1 MSSGSVGFRPNLE
14 AIESMYL
21 AWRSD
26 PSSVESSWSIFFEG
40 FEIGLQQSKGDQ
52 MTIGAT
58 DSLASLAEKLIGL
71 FRDYGHLQASLDPLQ
86 IDSVGQQIL
95 NKPLQD
101 LVEKHL
107 GATVS
112 VSGFAPFSEG
122 TVGGLIKVLQEIYCR
137 SVGVE
142 ITHLHDGG
150 ERDWLIS
157 RIEEKAG
164 KIEFSQA
171 EKKNILCQL
180 MQADLFEKF
189 LHHKFVGQ
197 KRFSLEGGDSLIPLL
212 ESVVEGFP
220 DLGGS
225 QIVLGMAHRGRLN
238 VLTNVMKKP
247 YGDVFAEFEENFSTT
262 SIEGDGDVKYHL
274 GYSVDRQN
282 SKGKNLHLSLT
293 PNPSHLEFVNPVVEG
308 RVRAKQDLL
317 ADLNRRAVLPLLI
330 HGDAAFAGQGIVPE
344 SLNLAG
350 LEGYTT
356 GGTFHVVINNQIGFT
371 TRPSDSRSTSYC
383 TDVAKIILAPIF
395 HVNGDDPEAV
405 VWVAKLALE
414 YRQRFGKDVVV
425 DIVCYRKHGHNE
437 GDEPSFTQPLMYQN
451 IKSRSSPA
459 VKYGEK
465 LVADGVCSVEEVSAI
480 GVDFEGRLQRSLDEM
495 RNNPVSY
502 QRMSAFQGAWKN
514 LTKQYTHKQVKTG
527 VSDKDFNLL
536 SQALVHIPQNFSVHP
551 KVSTLIRGRAQ
562 NFSEKKPIDWPTAE
576 LMAFG
581 SLLLEGHKVRLSG
594 QDCRRGTFSQRHSV
608 FYDSTNGQP
617 FSQLNSISENQA
629 VYEVFDSMLSEA
641 AVLGFEFG
649 YCLDDPNA
657 LVLWEAQFGDFW
669 NGAQVLVDQFI
680 SSSESK
686 WKRESGLVMLLPHGY
701 EGQGPEHSSARLERF
716 LQLCAENNLQV
727 CNASTPSQYFHLL
740 RRQLH
745 RDFRKPLAVMT
756 PKSLLRHKLA
766 VSPVE
771 EFLSGSFYEVLD
783 DSIVEPGRVKRVV
796 LCSGKVYYDLFEQR
810 IKQESF
816 DTALVRL
823 EQLYPFPEEQLKKII
838 DRYEKAVEFVWVQE
852 ESHNMGAWFF
862 VEPRLRA
869 LGYLFEYVGRDE
881 SASPAVGSKKI
892 HESEQKQLIEAAYK
906 PDLPYFAKALPVFGE
921 KGANKGSQPTSPAS
935 KVDIR

>member
-26 PSSVESSWSIFFEG
+26 PSSVEPSWSIFFEG

-52 MTIGAT
+52 LTMQST
-58 DSLASLAEKLIGL
+58 DSMASLAEKLIGI

-86 IDSVGQQIL
+86 IESVSQQIL
-95 NKPLQD
+95 NKSLQD

-107 GATVS
+107 AANFIIPSFT
-112 VSGFAPFSEG
+112 PYPDG
-122 TVGGLIKVLQEIYCR
+122 TIRGLVKILQDIYCR
-137 SVGVE
+137 SIGVE

-164 KIEFSQA
+164 KIEFSSND
-171 EKKNILCQL
+171 KKNILNQL
-180 MQADLFEKF
+180 MRADLFEKF

-197 KRFSLEGGDSLIPLL
+197 KRFSLEGCDSLIPLL
-212 ESVVEGFP
+212 EAVVEGYP
-220 DLGGS
+220 DLGGE

-238 VLTNVMKKP
+238 VLTNVMMKP

-262 SIEGDGDVKYHL
+262 SIVGDGDVKYHL

-293 PNPSHLEFVNPVVEG
+293 CNPSHLEFVNPVVEG

-317 ADLNRRAVLPLLI
+317 NDSSRRAVLPVLI

-437 GDEPSFTQPLMYQN
+437 GDEPSFTQPIMYQN
-451 IKSRSSPA
+451 IKMRSSPA

-465 LVADGVCSVEEVSAI
+465 LIFDGICSSEEVATI
-480 GVDFEGRLQRSLDEM
+480 GTEFEMRLQQCLDEM

-502 QRMSAFQGAWKN
+502 QRMSAFQGVWKN
-514 LTKQYTHKQVKTG
+514 LTKQYSHKVVKTG
-527 VSDKDFNLL
+527 ITEKDFKLIAQGLITVPSGFN
-536 SQALVHIPQNFSVHP
+536 VHP
-551 KVSTLIRGRAQ
+551 KIATLIRSRGQ
-562 NFSEKKPIDWPTAE
+562 NFADKKPIDWPTAE
-576 LMAFG
+576 LIAFG
-581 SLLLEGHKVRLSG
+581 SLVVEGHKVRLSG
-594 QDCRRGTFSQRHSV
+594 QDSRRGTFSQRHSV

-617 FSQLNSISENQA
+617 YSPLNFIADKQA
-629 VYEVFDSMLSEA
+629 PYDVFDSMLSEA

-649 YCLDDPNA
+649 YTLDNPNV

-669 NGAQVLVDQFI
+669 NGAQVIVDQFI
-680 SSSESK
+680 ASSESK

-701 EGQGPEHSSARLERF
+701 EGQGPEHSSSRIERL
-716 LQLCAENNLQV
+716 LQLCADNNLQI

-766 VSPVE
+766 VSPVD
-771 EFLSGSFYEVLD
+771 EFLNGSFFEVLD
-783 DSIVEPGRVKRVV
+783 DTIVEPSRVKRVV

-816 DTALVRL
+816 ETAIIRL
-823 EQLYPFPEEQLKKII
+823 EQIYPFPEEQLKKIL
-838 DRYEKAVEFVWVQE
+838 DRYGKATEFVWVQE

-862 VEPRLRA
+862 VEPRLRTM
-869 LGYLFEYVGRDE
+869 GYLFEYVGRDE

-892 HESEQKQLIEAAYK
+892 HDSEQKQIVEGAFK
-906 PDLPYFAKALPVFGE
+906 GDLPFFAKALPVFG
-921 KGANKGSQPTSPAS
+921 NKTNDAQLATAATR
-935 KVDIR
+935 VDAR

>member
-52 MTIGAT
+52 LTMEST
-58 DSLASLAEKLIGL
+58 DSMASLAEKLIGI

-86 IDSVGQQIL
+86 IESVSQQIL
-95 NKPLQD
+95 NKSLQD

-107 GATVS
+107 SAHFTIPS
-112 VSGFAPFSEG
+112 FTPYPDG
-122 TVGGLIKVLQEIYCR
+122 TIRGLVKILQDIYCR
-137 SVGVE
+137 SIGVE

-164 KIEFSQA
+164 KIEFSSND
-171 EKKNILCQL
+171 KKNILNQL
-180 MQADLFEKF
+180 MRADLFEKF

-212 ESVVEGFP
+212 EAVVEGYP
-220 DLGGS
+220 DLGGE
-225 QIVLGMAHRGRLN
+225 QLVLGMAHRGRLN
-238 VLTNVMKKP
+238 VLTNVMMKP
-247 YGDVFAEFEENFSTT
+247 YGDVFAEFEENFSST
-262 SIEGDGDVKYHL
+262 SIVGDGDVKYHL

-317 ADLNRRAVLPLLI
+317 NDSSRRAVLPVLI

-437 GDEPSFTQPLMYQN
+437 GDEPSFTQPIMYQN
-451 IKSRSSPA
+451 IKLRSSPA

-465 LVADGVCSVEEVSAI
+465 LVLDGVCSSEEVSTI
-480 GVDFEGRLQRSLDEM
+480 GSDFEARLQRSLDEM

-514 LTKQYTHKQVKTG
+514 LTKQYTHKVVKTG
-527 VSDKDFNLL
+527 IAEKDFNAIA
-536 SQALVHIPQNFSVHP
+536 QALISVPSGFNIHP
-551 KVSTLIRGRAQ
+551 KISTLIRSRGQ
-562 NFSEKKPIDWPTAE
+562 NFADKKPIDWPTAE
-576 LMAFG
+576 LLAFG
-581 SLLLEGHKVRLSG
+581 SLVVEGHKVRLSG
-594 QDCRRGTFSQRHSV
+594 QDSRRGTFSQRHSV
-608 FYDSTNGQP
+608 FYDSNNGQSYAP
-617 FSQLNSISENQA
+617 LNFISDNQA
-629 VYEVFDSMLSEA
+629 TYDVFDSMLSEA

-649 YCLDDPNA
+649 YTLDNPNV

-669 NGAQVLVDQFI
+669 NGAQVIVDQFI
-680 SSSESK
+680 ASSESK

-701 EGQGPEHSSARLERF
+701 EGQGPEHSSSRIERL
-716 LQLCAENNLQV
+716 LQLCAENNLQI
-727 CNASTPSQYFHLL
+727 CNASTPAQYFHLL

-771 EFLSGSFYEVLD
+771 EFLNGSFFEVLD
-783 DSIVEPGRVKRVV
+783 DTIVDPSRVKRVV

-816 DTALVRL
+816 ETAIIRL
-823 EQLYPFPEEQLKKII
+823 EQLYPFPEEQLKKIL
-838 DRYEKAVEFVWVQE
+838 DRYGKATEFVWVQE
-852 ESHNMGAWFF
+852 ESHNMGAWIF
-862 VEPRLRA
+862 VEPRLRTM
-869 LGYLFEYVGRDE
+869 GYLFEYVGRDE

-892 HESEQKQLIEAAYK
+892 HESEQKQLVEGAFK
-906 PDLPYFAKALPVFGE
+906 KELPFFAKALPIFGN
-921 KGANKGSQPTSPAS
+921 KANDAQTSSAGT
-935 KVDIR
+935 KVDAR

>member
-52 MTIGAT
+52 LTMEST
-58 DSLASLAEKLIGL
+58 DSMASLAEKLIGI

-86 IDSVGQQIL
+86 IESVSQQIL
-95 NKPLQD
+95 NKSLQD

-107 GATVS
+107 SAHFTIPS
-112 VSGFAPFSEG
+112 FTPYPDG
-122 TVGGLIKVLQEIYCR
+122 TIRGLVKILQDIYCR
-137 SVGVE
+137 SIGVE

-164 KIEFSQA
+164 KIEFSSHD
-171 EKKNILCQL
+171 KKNILNQL
-180 MQADLFEKF
+180 MRADLFEKF

-212 ESVVEGFP
+212 EAVVEGYP
-220 DLGGS
+220 DLGGE
-225 QIVLGMAHRGRLN
+225 QLVLGMAHRGRLN
-238 VLTNVMKKP
+238 VLTNVMMKP
-247 YGDVFAEFEENFSTT
+247 YGDVFAEFEENFSST
-262 SIEGDGDVKYHL
+262 SIVGDGDVKYHL

-317 ADLNRRAVLPLLI
+317 NDSSRRAVLPVLI

-437 GDEPSFTQPLMYQN
+437 GDEPSFTQPIMYQN
-451 IKSRSSPA
+451 IKMRSSPA

-465 LVADGVCSVEEVSAI
+465 LVLDGVCSSEEVATI
-480 GVDFEGRLQRSLDEM
+480 GSDFEARLQRSLDEM

-502 QRMSAFQGAWKN
+502 QRMSAFQGVWKN
-514 LTKQYTHKQVKTG
+514 LTKQYTHKVVKTG
-527 VSDKDFNLL
+527 IAEKDFNAIA
-536 SQALVHIPQNFSVHP
+536 QALITVPSGFNVHP
-551 KVSTLIRGRAQ
+551 KISTLIRSRGQ
-562 NFSEKKPIDWPTAE
+562 NFADKKSIDWPTAE

-581 SLLLEGHKVRLSG
+581 SLVVEGHKVRLSG
-594 QDCRRGTFSQRHSV
+594 QDSRRGTFSQRHSV
-608 FYDSTNGQP
+608 FYDSTNGQSYAP
-617 FSQLNSISENQA
+617 LNFISDNQA
-629 VYEVFDSMLSEA
+629 TYEVFDSMLSEA

-649 YCLDDPNA
+649 YTLDNPNV

-669 NGAQVLVDQFI
+669 NGAQVIVDQFI
-680 SSSESK
+680 ASSESK

-701 EGQGPEHSSARLERF
+701 EGQGPEHSSSRIERL
-716 LQLCAENNLQV
+716 LQLCAENNLQI
-727 CNASTPSQYFHLL
+727 CNASTPAQYFHLL

-771 EFLSGSFYEVLD
+771 EFLTGSFFEVLD
-783 DSIVEPGRVKRVV
+783 DTIVDPSRVKRVV
-796 LCSGKVYYDLFEQR
+796 LCSGKVYYDIFEQR

-816 DTALVRL
+816 ETAIIRL
-823 EQLYPFPEEQLKKII
+823 EQMYPFPEEQLKKIL
-838 DRYEKAVEFVWVQE
+838 DRYGKATEFVWVQE
-852 ESHNMGAWFF
+852 ESHNMGAWIF

-869 LGYLFEYVGRDE
+869 MGYLFEYVGRDE

-892 HESEQKQLIEAAYK
+892 HESEQKQLIEGAFK
-906 PDLPYFAKALPVFGE
+906 RELPFFAKALPIFGN
-921 KGANKGSQPTSPAS
+921 KANDAQPSSAGT
-935 KVDIR
+935 KVDAR

>member
-52 MTIGAT
+52 LTMEST
-58 DSLASLAEKLIGL
+58 DSMASLAEKLIGI

-86 IDSVGQQIL
+86 IESVSQQIL
-95 NKPLQD
+95 NKSLQD

-107 GATVS
+107 SAHFTIPS
-112 VSGFAPFSEG
+112 FTPYPDG
-122 TVGGLIKVLQEIYCR
+122 TIRGLVKILQDIYCR
-137 SVGVE
+137 SIGVE

-164 KIEFSQA
+164 KIEFSSHD
-171 EKKNILCQL
+171 KKNILNQL
-180 MQADLFEKF
+180 MRADLFEKF

-212 ESVVEGFP
+212 EAVVEGYP
-220 DLGGS
+220 DLGGE
-225 QIVLGMAHRGRLN
+225 QLVLGMAHRGRLN
-238 VLTNVMKKP
+238 VLTNVMMKP
-247 YGDVFAEFEENFSTT
+247 YGDVFAEFEENFSST
-262 SIEGDGDVKYHL
+262 SIVGDGDVKYHL

-317 ADLNRRAVLPLLI
+317 NDSSRRAVLPVLI

-437 GDEPSFTQPLMYQN
+437 GDEPSFTQPIMYQN
-451 IKSRSSPA
+451 IKMRSSPA

-465 LVADGVCSVEEVSAI
+465 LVLDGVCSSEEVATI
-480 GVDFEGRLQRSLDEM
+480 GSDFEARLQRSLDEM

-502 QRMSAFQGAWKN
+502 QRMSAFQGVWKN
-514 LTKQYTHKQVKTG
+514 LTKQYTHKVVKTG
-527 VSDKDFNLL
+527 IAEKDFNAIA
-536 SQALVHIPQNFSVHP
+536 QALITVPSGFNVHP
-551 KVSTLIRGRAQ
+551 KISTLIRSRGQ
-562 NFSEKKPIDWPTAE
+562 NFADKKSIDWPTAE

-581 SLLLEGHKVRLSG
+581 SLVVEGHKVRLSG
-594 QDCRRGTFSQRHSV
+594 QDSRRGTFSQRHSV
-608 FYDSTNGQP
+608 FYDSTNGQSYAP
-617 FSQLNSISENQA
+617 LNFISDNQA
-629 VYEVFDSMLSEA
+629 TYEVFDSMLSEA

-649 YCLDDPNA
+649 YTLDNPNV

-669 NGAQVLVDQFI
+669 NGAQVIVDQFI
-680 SSSESK
+680 ASSESK

-701 EGQGPEHSSARLERF
+701 EGQGPEHSSSRIERL
-716 LQLCAENNLQV
+716 LQLCAENNLQI
-727 CNASTPSQYFHLL
+727 CNASTPAQYFHLL

-771 EFLSGSFYEVLD
+771 EFLTGSFFEVLD
-783 DSIVEPGRVKRVV
+783 DTIVDPSRVKRVV
-796 LCSGKVYYDLFEQR
+796 LCSGKVYYDIFEQR

-816 DTALVRL
+816 ETAIIRL
-823 EQLYPFPEEQLKKII
+823 EQLYPFPEEQLKKIL
-838 DRYEKAVEFVWVQE
+838 DRYGKATEFVWVQE
-852 ESHNMGAWFF
+852 ESHNMGAWIF

-869 LGYLFEYVGRDE
+869 MGYLFEYVGRDE

-892 HESEQKQLIEAAYK
+892 HESEQKQLVEGAFK
-906 PDLPYFAKALPVFGE
+906 KELPFFAKALPIFGN
-921 KGANKGSQPTSPAS
+921 KANDAQPSSAGT
-935 KVDIR
+935 KVDAR

>member
-52 MTIGAT
+52 LTMEST
-58 DSLASLAEKLIGL
+58 DSMASLAEKLIGI

-86 IDSVGQQIL
+86 IESVSQQIL
-95 NKPLQD
+95 NKSLQD

-107 GATVS
+107 SAHFTIPS
-112 VSGFAPFSEG
+112 FTPYPDG
-122 TVGGLIKVLQEIYCR
+122 TIRGLVKILQDIYCR
-137 SVGVE
+137 SIGVE

-164 KIEFSQA
+164 KIEFSSHD
-171 EKKNILCQL
+171 KKNILNQL
-180 MQADLFEKF
+180 MRADLFEKF

-212 ESVVEGFP
+212 EAVVEGYP
-220 DLGGS
+220 DLGGE
-225 QIVLGMAHRGRLN
+225 QLVLGMAHRGRLN
-238 VLTNVMKKP
+238 VLTNVMMKP
-247 YGDVFAEFEENFSTT
+247 YGDVFAEFEENFSST
-262 SIEGDGDVKYHL
+262 SIVGDGDVKYHL

-317 ADLNRRAVLPLLI
+317 NDSSRRAVLPVLI

-437 GDEPSFTQPLMYQN
+437 GDEPSFTQPIMYQN
-451 IKSRSSPA
+451 IKMRSSPA

-465 LVADGVCSVEEVSAI
+465 LVLDGVCSSEEVATI
-480 GVDFEGRLQRSLDEM
+480 GSDFEARLQRSLDEM

-502 QRMSAFQGAWKN
+502 QRMSAFQGVWKN
-514 LTKQYTHKQVKTG
+514 LTKQYTHKVVKTG
-527 VSDKDFNLL
+527 IAEKDFNAIA
-536 SQALVHIPQNFSVHP
+536 QALITVPSGFNVHP
-551 KVSTLIRGRAQ
+551 KISTLVRSRGQ
-562 NFSEKKPIDWPTAE
+562 NFADKKSIDWPTAE

-581 SLLLEGHKVRLSG
+581 SLVVEGHKVRLSG
-594 QDCRRGTFSQRHSV
+594 QDSRRGTFSQRHSV
-608 FYDSTNGQP
+608 FYDSTNGQSYAP
-617 FSQLNSISENQA
+617 LNFISDNQA
-629 VYEVFDSMLSEA
+629 TYEVFDSMLSEA

-649 YCLDDPNA
+649 YTLDNPNV

-669 NGAQVLVDQFI
+669 NGAQVIVDQFI
-680 SSSESK
+680 ASSESK

-701 EGQGPEHSSARLERF
+701 EGQGPEHSSSRIERL
-716 LQLCAENNLQV
+716 LQLCAENNLQI
-727 CNASTPSQYFHLL
+727 CNASTPAQYFHLL

-771 EFLSGSFYEVLD
+771 EFLTGSFFEVLD
-783 DSIVEPGRVKRVV
+783 DTIVDPSRVKRVV
-796 LCSGKVYYDLFEQR
+796 LCSGKVYYDIFEQR

-816 DTALVRL
+816 ETAIIRL
-823 EQLYPFPEEQLKKII
+823 EQLYPFPEEQLKKIL
-838 DRYEKAVEFVWVQE
+838 DRYGKATEFVWVQE
-852 ESHNMGAWFF
+852 ESHNMGAWIF

-869 LGYLFEYVGRDE
+869 MGYLFEYVGRDE

-892 HESEQKQLIEAAYK
+892 HESEQKQLVEGAFK
-906 PDLPYFAKALPVFGE
+906 RELPFFAKALPIFGN
-921 KGANKGSQPTSPAS
+921 KANDAQPSSAGT
-935 KVDIR
+935 KVDAR

>member
-52 MTIGAT
+52 LTMEST
-58 DSLASLAEKLIGL
+58 DSMASLAEKLIGM

-86 IDSVGQQIL
+86 IESVSQQIL
-95 NKPLQD
+95 NKSLQD
-101 LVEKHL
+101 LVEKNL
-107 GATVS
+107 GAHFNIPSFT
-112 VSGFAPFSEG
+112 PYPNG
-122 TVGGLIKVLQEIYCR
+122 TIHGLVKILQDIYCR
-137 SVGVE
+137 SVGIE

-150 ERDWLIS
+150 ERDWLVS

-164 KIEFSQA
+164 KFEFSSGD
-171 EKKNILCQL
+171 KKQILNQL
-180 MQADLFEKF
+180 MRADLFEKF

-212 ESVVEGFP
+212 EAVVEGYP
-220 DLGGS
+220 DLGGE
-225 QIVLGMAHRGRLN
+225 QLVLGMAHRGRLN
-238 VLTNVMKKP
+238 VLTNVMMKP

-262 SIEGDGDVKYHL
+262 GIIGDGDVKYHL

-317 ADLNRRAVLPLLI
+317 NDSSRRAVLPVLI

-437 GDEPSFTQPLMYQN
+437 GDEPSFTQPVMYQN
-451 IKSRSSPA
+451 IKTRSSPA

-465 LVADGVCSVEEVSAI
+465 LVLDGICSSEEVAAI
-480 GVDFEGRLQRSLDEM
+480 GTDFETRLQLSLDEM

-502 QRMSAFQGAWKN
+502 QRMSAFQGVWKN
-514 LTKQYTHKQVKTG
+514 LSKQYSHKVVKTG
-527 VSDKDFNLL
+527 VSKKDFGVIA
-536 SQALVHIPQNFSVHP
+536 QALINVPSGFNVHP
-551 KVSTLIRGRAQ
+551 KISTLIRSRGQ
-562 NFSEKKPIDWPTAE
+562 NFTDKKQIDWPTAE
-576 LMAFG
+576 LLAFG
-581 SLLLEGHKVRLSG
+581 SLVIEGHKVRLSG
-594 QDCRRGTFSQRHSV
+594 QDSRRGTFSQRHSV
-608 FYDSTNGQP
+608 FYDSNNGLAYSP
-617 FSQLNSISENQA
+617 LNFISDNQA
-629 VYEVFDSMLSEA
+629 PYEVFDSMLSEA

-649 YCLDDPNA
+649 YTLDNPNA

-669 NGAQVLVDQFI
+669 NGAQVIVDQFI
-680 SSSESK
+680 ASSESK

-701 EGQGPEHSSARLERF
+701 EGQGPEHSSSRIERL
-716 LQLCAENNLQV
+716 LQMCAENNLQI
-727 CNASTPSQYFHLL
+727 CNASTPAQYFHLL

-771 EFLSGSFYEVLD
+771 EFTSGSFMEVLD
-783 DSIVEPGRVKRVV
+783 DTNVDPSRVKRVV

-816 DTALVRL
+816 ETAIIRL
-823 EQLYPFPEEQLKKII
+823 EQLYPFPEEQLKKIL
-838 DRYEKAVEFVWVQE
+838 DKYSKATEFVWVQE
-852 ESHNMGAWFF
+852 ESHNMGAWVF
-862 VEPRLRA
+862 VESRLRA
-869 LGYLFEYVGRDE
+869 MGYLFEYVGRDE

-892 HESEQKQLIEAAYK
+892 HESEQKQLVEATFK
-906 PDLPYFAKALPVFGE
+906 GELPFFAKALPVFG
-921 KGANKGSQPTSPAS
+921 NKAKDAQPSNAGT
-935 KVDIR
+935 KVDAR

>member
-52 MTIGAT
+52 LTMEST
-58 DSLASLAEKLIGL
+58 DSMASLAEKLIGI

-86 IDSVGQQIL
+86 IESVSQQIL
-95 NKPLQD
+95 NKSLQD

-107 GATVS
+107 GAS
-112 VSGFAPFSEG
+112 FSIPSFAPYPNG
-122 TVGGLIKVLQEIYCR
+122 TIRGLVKVLQDIYCR

-164 KIEFSQA
+164 KIEFSSTD
-171 EKKNILCQL
+171 KKNILQQI
-180 MQADLFEKF
+180 MRADLFEKF

-197 KRFSLEGGDSLIPLL
+197 KRFSLEGADSLVPLL

-220 DLGGS
+220 DLGGE
-225 QIVLGMAHRGRLN
+225 QLVLGMAHRGRLN
-238 VLTNVMKKP
+238 VLTNVMMKP

-262 SIEGDGDVKYHL
+262 SIIGDGDVKYHL

-282 SKGKNLHLSLT
+282 SKGKSLHLSLT

-317 ADLNRRAVLPLLI
+317 NDSSRRAVLPVLI

-437 GDEPSFTQPLMYQN
+437 GDEPSFTQPIMYQN
-451 IKSRSSPA
+451 IKTRSSPA

-465 LVADGVCSVEEVSAI
+465 LVLDGVCSSEEVATI
-480 GVDFEGRLQRSLDEM
+480 GSEFESRLQRSLDEM

-514 LTKQYTHKQVKTG
+514 LTKQYSHKAVKTG
-527 VSDKDFNLL
+527 VPEKGFNLIA
-536 SQALVHIPQNFSVHP
+536 QALINVPAGFNVHP
-551 KVSTLIRGRAQ
+551 KISTLIRSRAQ
-562 NFSEKKPIDWPTAE
+562 NFADKKPIDWPTAE
-576 LMAFG
+576 LLAFG
-581 SLLLEGHKVRLSG
+581 SLVVEGHKVRLSG
-594 QDCRRGTFSQRHSV
+594 QDSRRGTFSQRHSV
-608 FYDSTNGQP
+608 FYDSNNGQSYSP
-617 FSQLNSISENQA
+617 LNSISDNQA
-629 VYEVFDSMLSEA
+629 PYEVFDSMLSEA

-649 YCLDDPNA
+649 YTLDNPNV

-669 NGAQVLVDQFI
+669 NGAQVIVDQFI
-680 SSSESK
+680 ASSESK

-701 EGQGPEHSSARLERF
+701 EGQGPEHSSSRIERL
-716 LQLCAENNLQV
+716 LQLCAENNLQI
-727 CNASTPSQYFHLL
+727 CNASTPAQYFHLL

-771 EFLSGSFYEVLD
+771 EFFTGSFFEVLD
-783 DSIVEPGRVKRVV
+783 DTIVDPNRVKRVV

-816 DTALVRL
+816 ETAIIRL
-823 EQLYPFPEEQLKKII
+823 EQLYPFPEEQLKKIL
-838 DRYEKAVEFVWVQE
+838 DRYGKASEFVWVQE

-862 VEPRLRA
+862 VEPRFRA
-869 LGYLFEYVGRDE
+869 LGHLFEYVGRDE

-892 HESEQKQLIEAAYK
+892 HDSEQKQLVEATFK
-906 PDLPYFAKALPVFGE
+906 SELPFFAKALPVFGN
-921 KGANKGSQPTSPAS
+921 KANDGQPSNVGA
-935 KVDIR
+935 KVDAR

>member
-52 MTIGAT
+52 LTMEST
-58 DSLASLAEKLIGL
+58 DSMASLAEKLIGI
-71 FRDYGHLQASLDPLQ
+71 FRDYGHLQATLDPLQ
-86 IDSVGQQIL
+86 IESVSQQIL
-95 NKPLQD
+95 NKSLQD

-107 GATVS
+107 GSHFTIPS
-112 VSGFAPFSEG
+112 FTPYPDG
-122 TVGGLIKVLQEIYCR
+122 TIQGLIKILQDIYCR
-137 SVGVE
+137 SIGVE

-157 RIEEKAG
+157 RLEEKAG
-164 KIEFSQA
+164 KIEFSSSD
-171 EKKNILCQL
+171 KKNILNQL
-180 MQADLFEKF
+180 MRADLFEKF

-212 ESVVEGFP
+212 EAVVESYP
-220 DLGGS
+220 DLGGEH
-225 QIVLGMAHRGRLN
+225 IVLGMAHRGRLN
-238 VLTNVMKKP
+238 VLTNVMLKP

-262 SIEGDGDVKYHL
+262 SIIGDGDVKYHL

-282 SKGKNLHLSLT
+282 TKGKNLHLSLT

-317 ADLNRRAVLPLLI
+317 NDSSRRAVLPVLI

-405 VWVAKLALE
+405 VWVGKLALE
-414 YRQRFGKDVVV
+414 YRQRFGKDVVI

-437 GDEPSFTQPLMYQN
+437 GDEPSFTQPIMYQN
-451 IKSRSSPA
+451 IKARSSPA
-459 VKYGEK
+459 VKYGER
-465 LVADGVCSVEEVSAI
+465 LVLEGVCSSEEVSLI
-480 GVDFEGRLQRSLDEM
+480 GSEFESRLQRSLDEM

-514 LTKQYTHKQVKTG
+514 LTKQYTHKVVKTG
-527 VSDKDFNLL
+527 VTEKNINLIA
-536 SQALVHIPQNFSVHP
+536 QALMTIPPGFNVHP
-551 KVSTLIRGRAQ
+551 KISTMIRSRGQ
-562 NFSEKKPIDWPTAE
+562 NFADKKSIDWPTAE
-576 LMAFG
+576 LLAFG
-581 SLLLEGHKVRLSG
+581 SLVMEGHKVRLSG
-594 QDCRRGTFSQRHSV
+594 QDSRRGTFSQRHSI
-608 FYDSTNGQP
+608 FYDSNNGQSYSP
-617 FSQLNSISENQA
+617 LNFISDNQA
-629 VYEVFDSMLSEA
+629 PYDVFDSMLSEA

-649 YCLDDPNA
+649 YSLDNPNV

-669 NGAQVLVDQFI
+669 NGAQVIVDQFI
-680 SSSESK
+680 ASSESK

-701 EGQGPEHSSARLERF
+701 EGQGPEHSSSRIERL
-716 LQLCAENNLQV
+716 LQLCAENNLQI
-727 CNASTPSQYFHLL
+727 CNASTPAQYFHLL

-756 PKSLLRHKLA
+756 PKSILRHKLA
-766 VSPVE
+766 VSPME
-771 EFLSGSFYEVLD
+771 EFIAGSFLEVLD
-783 DSIVEPGRVKRVV
+783 DTIVDPSRVKRVV

-816 DTALVRL
+816 DTAIIRL
-823 EQLYPFPEEQLKKII
+823 EQIYPFPEEQLKKIL
-838 DRYEKAVEFVWVQE
+838 DRYGKATEFVWVQE
-852 ESHNMGAWFF
+852 ESYNMGAWFF
-862 VEPRLRA
+862 VEPKFRA
-869 LGYLFEYVGRDE
+869 MGYLFEYIGRDE

-892 HESEQKQLIEAAYK
+892 HESEQKQLIEAAFK
-906 PDLPYFAKALPVFGE
+906 GELPFFAKALPVFG
-921 KGANKGSQPTSPAS
+921 NKTIDAQSSNAGT
-935 KVDIR
+935 KVDAR

>member
-52 MTIGAT
+52 LTMEST
-58 DSLASLAEKLIGL
+58 DSMASLAEKLIGI

-86 IDSVGQQIL
+86 IESVSQQIL
-95 NKPLQD
+95 NKSLQD

-107 GATVS
+107 SAHFTIPS
-112 VSGFAPFSEG
+112 FTPYPDG
-122 TVGGLIKVLQEIYCR
+122 TIRGLVKILQDIYCR
-137 SVGVE
+137 SIGVE

-164 KIEFSQA
+164 KIEFSSND
-171 EKKNILCQL
+171 KKNILNQL
-180 MQADLFEKF
+180 MRADLFEKF

-212 ESVVEGFP
+212 EAVVEGYP
-220 DLGGS
+220 DLGGE
-225 QIVLGMAHRGRLN
+225 QLVLGMAHRGRLN
-238 VLTNVMKKP
+238 VLTNVMMKP
-247 YGDVFAEFEENFSTT
+247 YGDVFAEFEENFSST
-262 SIEGDGDVKYHL
+262 SIVGDGDVKYHL

-317 ADLNRRAVLPLLI
+317 NDSSRRAVLPVLI

-437 GDEPSFTQPLMYQN
+437 GDEPSFTQPIMYQN
-451 IKSRSSPA
+451 IKLRSSPA

-465 LVADGVCSVEEVSAI
+465 LVLDGVCSSEEVSTI
-480 GVDFEGRLQRSLDEM
+480 GSDFEARLQRSLDEM

-514 LTKQYTHKQVKTG
+514 LTKQYTHKVVKTG
-527 VSDKDFNLL
+527 IAEKDFNAIA
-536 SQALVHIPQNFSVHP
+536 QALISVPSGFNIHP
-551 KVSTLIRGRAQ
+551 KISTLIRSRGQ
-562 NFSEKKPIDWPTAE
+562 NFADKKPIDWPTAE
-576 LMAFG
+576 LLAFG
-581 SLLLEGHKVRLSG
+581 SLVVEGHKVRLSG
-594 QDCRRGTFSQRHSV
+594 QDSRRGTFSQRHSV
-608 FYDSTNGQP
+608 FYDSNNGQSYAP
-617 FSQLNSISENQA
+617 LNFISDNQA
-629 VYEVFDSMLSEA
+629 TYDVFDSMLSEA

-649 YCLDDPNA
+649 YTLDNPNV

-669 NGAQVLVDQFI
+669 NGAQVIVDQFI
-680 SSSESK
+680 ASSESK

-701 EGQGPEHSSARLERF
+701 EGQGPEHSSSRIERL
-716 LQLCAENNLQV
+716 LQLCAENNLQI
-727 CNASTPSQYFHLL
+727 CNASTPAQYFHLL

-771 EFLSGSFYEVLD
+771 EFLNGSFFEVLD
-783 DSIVEPGRVKRVV
+783 DTIVDPSRVKRVV

-816 DTALVRL
+816 ETAIIRL
-823 EQLYPFPEEQLKKII
+823 EQLYPFPEEQLKKIL
-838 DRYEKAVEFVWVQE
+838 DRYGKATEFVWVQE
-852 ESHNMGAWFF
+852 ESHNMGAWIF

-869 LGYLFEYVGRDE
+869 MGYLFEYVGRDE

-892 HESEQKQLIEAAYK
+892 HESEQKQLVEGAFK
-906 PDLPYFAKALPVFGE
+906 KELPFFAKALPIFGN
-921 KGANKGSQPTSPAS
+921 KANDAQTSSAGT
-935 KVDIR
+935 KVDAR

>member
-52 MTIGAT
+52 LTMEST
-58 DSLASLAEKLIGL
+58 DSMASLAEKLIGI

-86 IDSVGQQIL
+86 IESVSQQIL
-95 NKPLQD
+95 NKSLQD

-107 GATVS
+107 SAHFTIPS
-112 VSGFAPFSEG
+112 FTPYPDG
-122 TVGGLIKVLQEIYCR
+122 TIRGLVKILQDIYCR
-137 SVGVE
+137 SIGVE

-164 KIEFSQA
+164 KIEFSSND
-171 EKKNILCQL
+171 KKNILNQL
-180 MQADLFEKF
+180 MRADLFEKF

-212 ESVVEGFP
+212 EAVVEGYP
-220 DLGGS
+220 DLGGE
-225 QIVLGMAHRGRLN
+225 QLVLGMAHRGRLN
-238 VLTNVMKKP
+238 VLTNVMMKP
-247 YGDVFAEFEENFSTT
+247 YGDVFAEFEENFSST
-262 SIEGDGDVKYHL
+262 SIVGDGDVKYHL

-317 ADLNRRAVLPLLI
+317 NDSSRRAVLPVLI

-437 GDEPSFTQPLMYQN
+437 GDEPSFTQPIMYQN
-451 IKSRSSPA
+451 IKLRSSPA

-465 LVADGVCSVEEVSAI
+465 LVLDGVCSSEEVSTI
-480 GVDFEGRLQRSLDEM
+480 GSDFEARLQRSLDEM

-514 LTKQYTHKQVKTG
+514 LTKQYTHKVVKTG
-527 VSDKDFNLL
+527 IAEKDFNAIA
-536 SQALVHIPQNFSVHP
+536 QALISVPSGFNVHP
-551 KVSTLIRGRAQ
+551 KISTLIRSRGQ
-562 NFSEKKPIDWPTAE
+562 NFADKKPIDWPTAE
-576 LMAFG
+576 LLAFG
-581 SLLLEGHKVRLSG
+581 SLVVEGHKVRLSG
-594 QDCRRGTFSQRHSV
+594 QDSRRGTFSQRHSV
-608 FYDSTNGQP
+608 FYDSNNGQSYAP
-617 FSQLNSISENQA
+617 LNFISDNQA
-629 VYEVFDSMLSEA
+629 TYDVFDSMLSEA

-649 YCLDDPNA
+649 YTLDNPNV

-669 NGAQVLVDQFI
+669 NGAQVIVDQFI
-680 SSSESK
+680 ASSESK

-701 EGQGPEHSSARLERF
+701 EGQGPEHSSSRIERL
-716 LQLCAENNLQV
+716 LQLCAENNLQI
-727 CNASTPSQYFHLL
+727 CNASTPAQYFHLL

-771 EFLSGSFYEVLD
+771 EFLNGSFFEVLD
-783 DSIVEPGRVKRVV
+783 DTIVDPSRVKRVV

-816 DTALVRL
+816 ETAIIRL
-823 EQLYPFPEEQLKKII
+823 EQLYPFPEEQLKKIL
-838 DRYEKAVEFVWVQE
+838 DRYGKATEFVWVQE
-852 ESHNMGAWFF
+852 ESHNMGAWIF

-869 LGYLFEYVGRDE
+869 MGYLFEYVGRDE

-892 HESEQKQLIEAAYK
+892 HESEQKQLVEGAFK
-906 PDLPYFAKALPVFGE
+906 KELPFFAKALPIFGN
-921 KGANKGSQPTSPAS
+921 KANDAQTSSAGT
-935 KVDIR
+935 KVDAR

>member
-52 MTIGAT
+52 LTMEST
-58 DSLASLAEKLIGL
+58 DSMASLAEKLIGI

-86 IDSVGQQIL
+86 IESVSQQIL
-95 NKPLQD
+95 NKSLQD

-107 GATVS
+107 SAHFTIPS
-112 VSGFAPFSEG
+112 FTPYPDG
-122 TVGGLIKVLQEIYCR
+122 TIRGLVKILQDIYCR
-137 SVGVE
+137 SIGVE

-164 KIEFSQA
+164 KIEFSSND
-171 EKKNILCQL
+171 KKNILNQL
-180 MQADLFEKF
+180 MRADLFEKF

-212 ESVVEGFP
+212 EAVVEGYP
-220 DLGGS
+220 DLGGE
-225 QIVLGMAHRGRLN
+225 QLVLGMAHRGRLN
-238 VLTNVMKKP
+238 VLTNVMMKP
-247 YGDVFAEFEENFSTT
+247 YGDVFAEFEENFSST
-262 SIEGDGDVKYHL
+262 SIVGDGDVKYHL

-317 ADLNRRAVLPLLI
+317 NDSSRRAVLPVLI

-437 GDEPSFTQPLMYQN
+437 GDEPSFTQPIMYQN
-451 IKSRSSPA
+451 IKLRSSPA

-465 LVADGVCSVEEVSAI
+465 LVLDGVCSSEEVSTI
-480 GVDFEGRLQRSLDEM
+480 GSDFEARLQRSLDEM

-514 LTKQYTHKQVKTG
+514 LTKQYTHKVVKTG
-527 VSDKDFNLL
+527 IAEKDFNAIA
-536 SQALVHIPQNFSVHP
+536 QALISVPSGFNIHP
-551 KVSTLIRGRAQ
+551 KISTLIRSRGQ
-562 NFSEKKPIDWPTAE
+562 NFADKKPIDWPTAE
-576 LMAFG
+576 LLAFG
-581 SLLLEGHKVRLSG
+581 SLVVEGHKVRLSG
-594 QDCRRGTFSQRHSV
+594 QDSRRGTFSQRHSV
-608 FYDSTNGQP
+608 FYDSNNGQSYAP
-617 FSQLNSISENQA
+617 LNFISNNQA
-629 VYEVFDSMLSEA
+629 TYDVFDSMLSEA

-649 YCLDDPNA
+649 YTLDNPNV

-669 NGAQVLVDQFI
+669 NGAQVIVDQFI
-680 SSSESK
+680 ASSESK

-701 EGQGPEHSSARLERF
+701 EGQGPEHSSSRIERL
-716 LQLCAENNLQV
+716 LQLCAENNLQI
-727 CNASTPSQYFHLL
+727 CNASTPAQYFHLL

-771 EFLSGSFYEVLD
+771 EFLNGSFFEVLD
-783 DSIVEPGRVKRVV
+783 DTIVDPSRVKRVV

-816 DTALVRL
+816 ETAIIRL
-823 EQLYPFPEEQLKKII
+823 EQLYPFPEEQLKKIL
-838 DRYEKAVEFVWVQE
+838 DRYGKATEFVWVQE
-852 ESHNMGAWFF
+852 ESHNMGAWIF

-869 LGYLFEYVGRDE
+869 MGYLFEYVGRDE

-892 HESEQKQLIEAAYK
+892 HESEQKQLVEGAFK
-906 PDLPYFAKALPVFGE
+906 KELPFFAKALPIFGN
-921 KGANKGSQPTSPAS
+921 KANDAQTSSAGT
-935 KVDIR
+935 KVDAR